1 MSTAARLGAPAIT
14 DHRRSRLGRERRLAD
29 LIGLGPITLIYGV
42 FILVPIVGLFVL
54 SFFTWNGLGSLTWA
68 GLTNWRQLI
77 NDPTAGAALEVTLK
91 VVNSSWL
98 IQTPIAMAL
107 GIFVAGRGRVR
118 SVYAGIY
125 VLPLLLS
132 TAGIALMW
140 QALLNPDL
148 GGLVYLAHTWHLS
161 WLNQNWLGGLS
172 IALPTLIV
180 INAWQWIPFHT
191 LLYQTGRR
199 NIPDVLYEAAAI
211 DGATGWQ
218 AFWHITL
225 PAGAL
230 HGRHLIGADRRWI
243 AHLFRHL
250 LHPHQRR
257 ARQRDACPV
266 VVVPVT
272 SRPSSTRTSATRR
285 HWEPCSGSSRSS
297 SRGRRSRFTGFA
309 SLRSQQAGIA

>member
-14 DHRRSRLGRERRLAD
+14 DHRRSRLERERRLAD

-54 SFFTWNGLGSLTWA
+54 SFFSWNGLGSLTWA

-91 VVNSSWL
+91 VVIFSWL

-118 SVYAGIY
+118 SMYAAIY

-225 PAGAL
+225 PQLRYTVVTSSVLIVAGSLTYFDIFYILTNGGPGNETRVLSLWSYQQAFQYQNFGYAATLGAVLGILAIVVAGATL
-230 HGRHLIGADRRWI
+230 
-243 AHLFRHL
+243 
-250 LHPHQRR
+250 
-257 ARQRDACPV
+257 
-266 VVVPVT
+266 
-272 SRPSSTRTSATRR
+272 
-285 HWEPCSGSSRSS
+285 
-297 SRGRRSRFTGFA
+297 RFTGFA